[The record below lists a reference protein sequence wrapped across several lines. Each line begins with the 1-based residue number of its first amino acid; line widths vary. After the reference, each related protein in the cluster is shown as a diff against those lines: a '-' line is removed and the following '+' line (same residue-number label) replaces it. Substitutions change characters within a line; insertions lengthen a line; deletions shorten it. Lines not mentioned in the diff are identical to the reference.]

1 VYIILLFN
9 ILCVV
14 KMTFFL
20 FNLKPYPFYFIFI
33 ILYYNVL
40 CVVYIISSSISSI
53 SSSNSEKNRIKNNI
67 RIIS

>member
-1 VYIILLFN
+1 
-9 ILCVV
+9 
-14 KMTFFL
+14 MTFFL